1 MFKRFFNGLEKAKI
15 LVTELSAKAKVVGKN
30 LYDRYVPVCAKS
42 EIDTMITGNKMLQ
55 SQIKENFKTGS
66 AYDRLHKNGLLSV
79 VSSGTGAVLA
89 NTKITKENVPSL
101 FAMAATPIP
110 FPLTSPIAYALG
122 RVATSDRAVNVYK
135 NGKKV
140 LSTVCPFM

>member
-1 MFKRFFNGLEKAKI
+1 MFKRLFKGLEKAKI

-30 LYDRYVPVCAKS
+30 LYDRYVPVCVQN
-42 EIDTMITGNKMLQ
+42 EINTMQSGIKELN
-55 SQIKENFKTGS
+55 SQIKTNYKNGS
-66 AYDRLHKNGLLSV
+66 LYDRLHKNGPLDIFA
-79 VSSGTGAVLA
+79 SGTASVLA
-89 NTKITKENVPSL
+89 NTKITRKEIPSL

-135 NGKKV
+135 NGKRV
-140 LSTVCPFM
+140 LNTVCPFM